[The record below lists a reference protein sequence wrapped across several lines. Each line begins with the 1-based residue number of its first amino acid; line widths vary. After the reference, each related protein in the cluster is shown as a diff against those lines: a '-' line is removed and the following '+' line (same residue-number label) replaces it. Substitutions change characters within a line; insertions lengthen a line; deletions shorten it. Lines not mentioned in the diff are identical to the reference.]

1 MKANVSFY
9 LIAILAQRV
18 KSHSLKESNV
28 FIVDRD
34 VKNNNILYIYIYIYI
49 FTWTVRK
56 ALNAILDQNK
66 P

>member
-34 VKNNNILYIYIYIYI
+34 VKNNNILYIYIYI

-56 ALNAILDQNK
+56 ALNAISDQNK